1 MRFRQLG
8 AGRKQRCAPLG
19 QRIAFGAAGAQLRRS
34 RRIRAL
40 GLARGVRRRRRLRL
54 GADGLGRRRL
64 LLLRG
69 GLGGGLGGLLPVGRG
84 SDDGAAVL
92 HIVLQHGLAAL
103 ALGAGL
109 RERGELPLGLGRVA
123 RHFIR
128 FVDEGVQP
136 GFGAVKRL
144 RRGVQLEL
152 GAGDGG
158 LHPLALG
165 LELID
170 AVQPER
176 DLERSF
182 FLVENQIAL
191 GVFGL
196 LAQRLDA
203 DGDLGENVV
212 DTEEVLLGIAQL
224 AFGLQLFI
232 ADLADAGGLLE
243 DAAALVPL
251 LGKHLA
257 DLPLADNRIA
267 LAADAGIVKQLVN
280 VL

>member
-40 GLARGVRRRRRLRL
+40 GLARGVRRRRRLR
-54 GADGLGRRRL
+54 
-64 LLLRG
+64 
-69 GLGGGLGGLLPVGRG
+69 
-84 SDDGAAVL
+84 
-92 HIVLQHGLAAL
+92 
-103 ALGAGL
+103 
-109 RERGELPLGLGRVA
+109 
-123 RHFIR
+123 
-128 FVDEGVQP
+128 
-136 GFGAVKRL
+136 
-144 RRGVQLEL
+144 
-152 GAGDGG
+152 
-158 LHPLALG
+158 LG